1 MGGFHNNIEE
11 RNTIIEAEGLEAWE
25 VERDVSEGEEVPSRE
40 VVEVPSLVVEASRI
54 HAALLR
60 AAEVASRALEV
71 FLPWREGALG
81 GSPGDLE
88 AVGGGA

>member
-1 MGGFHNNIEE
+1 MKIEDLITSKS
-11 RNTIIEAEGLEAWE
+11 NTIIEEEGLEALE
-25 VERDVSEGEEVPSRE
+25 AEMDVSEEVEAPNPE
-40 VVEVPSLVVEASRI
+40 VVEVPSLAAEASRTRE
-54 HAALLR
+54 ASLLG
-60 AAEVASRALEV
+60 VVGASRAWGV

>member
-1 MGGFHNNIEE
+1 MKIEDLITSKS
-11 RNTIIEAEGLEAWE
+11 NTIIEEEGLEALE
-25 VERDVSEGEEVPSRE
+25 AEMDVSEEVEAPNQE
-40 VVEVPSLVVEASRI
+40 VVEVPSLAAEASRTRE
-54 HAALLR
+54 ALLLGV
-60 AAEVASRALEV
+60 AGASRAWGV

>member
-1 MGGFHNNIEE
+1 MKIEDLITSKS
-11 RNTIIEAEGLEAWE
+11 NTIIEEEGLEALE
-25 VERDVSEGEEVPSRE
+25 AEMDVSEEVEAPSQE
-40 VVEVPSLVVEASRI
+40 VVEVPSLAAEASRTRE
-54 HAALLR
+54 ALLLG
-60 AAEVASRALEV
+60 VAGASQALEV